1 MFAGEI
7 GIGVILCPI
16 AGAILAPLTYA
27 IRRKA
32 VAWFAVFFALITCML
47 SLLLLTNIQS
57 GVLLTYN
64 WIPSIGLSIALN
76 LDALGVYVAV
86 VGGSIGFLVMLYS
99 VRYMEHAEIEGY
111 SLLRYYGLTLL
122 FVGSMIGLVLSDS
135 IILVYIFW
143 ELVGFCSY
151 ALISYYY
158 KDPKA
163 LRAGT
168 KAFVVTRI
176 GDVGLFIAV
185 VALWGGTHSTSLAA
199 IVNLAP
205 RDNLL
210 LTIAGFGVLLAAI
223 GKSAQFPLHVWL
235 PDAMEAPTT
244 ISALIH
250 AATMVNAGV
259 YLVAR
264 TYPIFSVVPSWSMAV
279 VIIGTFTALFAATM
293 ALAEPDLKRVL
304 ALSTISQLG
313 IMLSAAGAGAI
324 LAFEFHLVSHAIFKG
339 LLFLCAGVV
348 IRSVHTRNMY
358 EMGGLANHMKITNVT
373 FIIGTLALVGIPIF
387 NGFWSKELVLDSI
400 NGAGYVGAT
409 GVLIIT
415 SFLTAVYSWRMY
427 YLVFLGKKRT
437 PLEARDPPYEMRT
450 PLIILSI
457 ATLVS
462 WIFISQFSS
471 GLAYSL
477 PSSYGVEL
485 LTVREM
491 IEKILL
497 SPAVVVSIVSLCII
511 AWLAFVFKDRMIQFL
526 KEDRGLAKALKH
538 GYWFDDL
545 YRVASRGI
553 FFVGR
558 EVSYTQTGDVN
569 YNLAGIVVGGI
580 VILLILIL
588 GNMGW

>member
-1 MFAGEI
+1 MFDGEI
-7 GIGVILCPI
+7 GIGVILCPLG
-16 AGAILAPLTYA
+16 GALLAPLAYA
-27 IRRKA
+27 VRKKA
-32 VAWFAVFFALITCML
+32 VAWFAVFFALMTCAL

-57 GVLLTYN
+57 GVLLTYD
-64 WIPSIGLSIALN
+64 WIPSIGFSIALN

-86 VGGSIGFLVMLYS
+86 VAGSIGFLVVLYS

-111 SLLRYYGLTLL
+111 SLLRYYSLTLL
-122 FVGSMIGLVLSDS
+122 FVGSMIGLALSDS

-176 GDVGLFIAV
+176 GDIGLFIAI
-185 VALWGGTHSTSLAA
+185 VALWGSTHSTSLAG

-205 RDNLL
+205 PDNML

-264 TYPIFSVVPSWSMAV
+264 TYPIFSVIPSWPMVA
-279 VIIGTFTALFAATM
+279 VIIGMFTALFAATM

-313 IMLSAAGAGAI
+313 FMLSAAGAGAI

-339 LLFLCAGVV
+339 LLFLCAGAV
-348 IRSVHTRNMY
+348 IHSVHTRNMY
-358 EMGGLANHMKITNVT
+358 EMGGLAKHMKITNVT
-373 FIIGTLALVGIPIF
+373 FIIGILALIGIPIL
-387 NGFWSKELVLDSI
+387 NGFWSKDLVLDSLT
-400 NGAGYVGAT
+400 GAGYVGAV
-409 GVLIIT
+409 GVLIIA

-437 PLEARDPPYEMRT
+437 PLQARDPPYEMRA
-450 PLIILSI
+450 PLVILGI

-462 WIFISQFSS
+462 WIFIGQFSG

-477 PSSYGVEL
+477 PSSYGVAL
-485 LTVREM
+485 LTARSM
-491 IEKILL
+491 IEIVLL
-497 SPAVVVSIVSLCII
+497 KPLVIISIVSLCIVT
-511 AWLAFVFKDRMIQFL
+511 WLAFGYKDRMMQFL

-545 YRVASRGI
+545 YRVAARGL

-558 EVSYTQTGDVN
+558 KVSYTQTGDVN
-569 YNLAGIVVGGI
+569 YNLAGIVLGGI
-580 VILLILIL
+580 VVLMILLL
-588 GNMGW
+588 GNTGW

>member
-7 GIGVILCPI
+7 GVAAILCPL
-16 AGAILAPLTYA
+16 AGALLAPLVYA
-27 IRRKA
+27 IRKKA
-32 VAWFAVFFALITCML
+32 VAWFAVFFALITSTL
-47 SLLLLTNIQS
+47 SLLLLTNIQNA
-57 GVLLTYN
+57 VLLTYD
-64 WIPSIGLSIALN
+64 WIPSIGFSLALN
-76 LDALGVYVAV
+76 LDALGIYVAV
-86 VGGSIGFLVMLYS
+86 VAGGIGFLVVLYS
-99 VRYMEHAEIEGY
+99 VQYMKHVENEGY
-111 SLLRYYGLTLL
+111 SLLRYYGFTLL
-122 FVGSMIGLVLSDS
+122 FIGSMIGLALSDS

-168 KAFVVTRI
+168 KAFVVTRV
-176 GDVGLFIAV
+176 GDIGLFIAI
-185 VALWGGTHSTSLAA
+185 VALWGSTNTTSLAR

-205 RDNLL
+205 QNNLL

-264 TYPIFSVVPSWSMAV
+264 TYPIFSIIPSWPLVV
-279 VIIGTFTALFAATM
+279 VIIGTFTALLAATM

-313 IMLSAAGAGAI
+313 YMLSAAGAGAI

-339 LLFLCAGVV
+339 LLFLCAGAV
-348 IRSVHTRNMY
+348 IHAVHTRNMY
-358 EMGGLANHMKITNVT
+358 EMGELAKHMKITNAT
-373 FIIGTLALVGIPIF
+373 FIVGTLALIGIPVL
-387 NGFWSKELVLDSI
+387 NGFWSKDLVLDSL
-400 NGAGYVGAT
+400 NGAGYAGAAA
-409 GVLIIT
+409 VLIIT

-427 YLVFLGKKRT
+427 YLVFLGKSRT
-437 PLEARDPPYEMRT
+437 PLQAHDPPLEMRA
-450 PLIILSI
+450 PLIVLGV

-462 WIFISQFSS
+462 WILISQFSS
-471 GLAYSL
+471 GLVYSL

-485 LTVREM
+485 LTVRQM
-491 IEKILL
+491 IEAVLL
-497 SPAVVVSIVSLCII
+497 SPLAIVSIISLSVI
-511 AWLAFVFKDRMIQFL
+511 AWLAFSYKDKMIPFL

-538 GYWFDDL
+538 GYWFDDV
-545 YRVASRGI
+545 YRAVAQAL

-558 EVSYTQTGDVN
+558 RVSRTQTGDIN
-569 YNLAGIVVGGI
+569 YNLAGIVLGGI
-580 VILLILIL
+580 AVSLILLF
-588 GNMGW
+588 GSTG